1 MSLKLLRLVH
11 WFYDPERSAW
21 MGFAKHAAILAGFL
35 VMASAS
41 AFAAPTKDFTKVT
54 ETELASALQKYQ
66 KIAQLNVQFK
76 QTKTL
81 KDMDIALASQ
91 GDLQWKLPDQ
101 VIYRI
106 TKPSSLKV
114 TMTPKTIEIENGT
127 GAAATKQT
135 IETSSMPGDAEKRSL
150 QAMVT
155 WLKMDPVLLGKEYDI
170 TTNHAS
176 EFRFV
181 PREPKNSPFS
191 QLDLQLDNSGH
202 VKKMEMS
209 EKSGDHIEFT
219 FEKPKIVYAE
229 KSK

>member
-1 MSLKLLRLVH
+1 
-11 WFYDPERSAW
+11 
-21 MGFAKHAAILAGFL
+21 MGFAKHAAILAGSAGFL
-35 VMASAS
+35 FALSQAVPVASV
-41 AFAAPTKDFTKVT
+41 FAATEPNQAFTKVT

-101 VIYRI
+101 VIYKI
-106 TKPSSLKV
+106 TKPAALKV

-127 GAAATKQT
+127 GPTATKQT

-155 WLKMDPVLLGKEYDI
+155 WLKMDPVLLSKEYEI

-176 EFRFV
+176 DFKFV
-181 PREPKNSPFS
+181 PREPKNSPFT
-191 QLDLQLDNSGH
+191 QLDLQLDGGGH

-209 EKSGDHIEFT
+209 EKSGDHINFV
-219 FEKPKIVYAE
+219 FDKPEIVYTE